1 MAAQAESQY
10 ELNNFDV
17 SGLNQ
22 VGNSAHGDL
31 NTNFRPHG
39 NVEGTQQHNNFRP
52 YLYIK
57 DHKSITIFGVVA
69 LIVGLVLGLKLGLP
83 KHESSSDP
91 SASPSYPP
99 LMSSTLALS
108 DSDTSTPPSMPHS
121 LLSTPTVEAPLS
133 SIERYNSNLLRSKYM
148 GLSRVRL

>member
-91 SASPSYPP
+91 S
-99 LMSSTLALS
+99 SSFDPGKVFGCDDLSKTVNYRSNLAI
-108 DSDTSTPPSMPHS
+108 
-121 LLSTPTVEAPLS
+121 VLS
-133 SIERYNSNLLRSKYM
+133 S
-148 GLSRVRL
+148 